1 MCGISRHQW
10 GRKMVDVTGRT
21 PSIKLKTNEP
31 QGAGGVQSVARALSI
46 LELFDDRNPTLT
58 TKEIATLSG
67 LNRGTAYRFCRT
79 LLALGYL
86 EEAAPSTFRP
96 GLKVISL
103 AQAVLGSRE
112 IISLA
117 MPFLQNL
124 RGSTNETV
132 NMGMLDDTDIVY
144 MARLLNSDLV
154 ILRVAVGSRLPAYAS
169 SLGRAILAFL
179 PKSEA
184 DDILAR
190 SDIKEWTSETITG
203 RSDLAQELTKT
214 RKRGYAF
221 NNQGIALGVSGIA
234 APVLGKNDR
243 PIGAVN
249 LSIARPLTLE
259 QVADELAP
267 AVMKTAQE
275 ISARAQEIG
284 LS

>member
-1 MCGISRHQW
+1 MCGISRHLWNRRVVNVSGQ
-10 GRKMVDVTGRT
+10 T
-21 PSIKLKTNEP
+21 PSIKRKTNEL

-46 LELFDDRNPTLT
+46 LELFDDRSPTLT
-58 TKEIATLSG
+58 TKEIATRSG

-86 EEAAPSTFRP
+86 EEVAPSIFRP

-124 RGSTNETV
+124 HGSTNETV
-132 NMGMLDDTDIVY
+132 NMGMLDGTDFVY
-144 MARLLNSDLV
+144 VVRLLNSDLV

-169 SLGRAILAFL
+169 SLGRAILAYL
-179 PKSEA
+179 PKAES
-184 DDILAR
+184 DDILSR
-190 SDIKEWTSETITG
+190 SEIKEWTSNTLTDRG
-203 RSDLAQELTKT
+203 DLAQELAKV
-214 RKRGYAF
+214 REQGYAF

-243 PIGAVN
+243 PIGAIN

-259 QVADELAP
+259 QVAGELAP

-275 ISARAQEIG
+275 ISARARGIG
-284 LS
+284 FS

>member
-1 MCGISRHQW
+1 
-10 GRKMVDVTGRT
+10 MVGVTGQT
-21 PSIKLKTNEP
+21 PSIKRKTIEP

-58 TKEIATLSG
+58 TKEIATRSG

-86 EEAAPSTFRP
+86 EEVAPSTFRP

-132 NMGMLDDTDIVY
+132 NMGMLDGTDIVY

>member
-1 MCGISRHQW
+1 
-10 GRKMVDVTGRT
+10 
-21 PSIKLKTNEP
+21 
-31 QGAGGVQSVARALSI
+31 
-46 LELFDDRNPTLT
+46 
-58 TKEIATLSG
+58 
-67 LNRGTAYRFCRT
+67 
-79 LLALGYL
+79 
-86 EEAAPSTFRP
+86 
-96 GLKVISL
+96 VISL

-132 NMGMLDDTDIVY
+132 NMGMLDGTDIVY